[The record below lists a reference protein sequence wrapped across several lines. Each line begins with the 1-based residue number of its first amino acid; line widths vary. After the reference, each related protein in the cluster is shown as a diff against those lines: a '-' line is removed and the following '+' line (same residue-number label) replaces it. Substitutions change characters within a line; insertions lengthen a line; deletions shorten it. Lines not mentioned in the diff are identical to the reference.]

1 MSKTNPTSPCAH
13 PCGEAQT
20 NAVLM
25 QHGETFRYER
35 GEVLWKQGDPADWMM
50 SVCTGTLKLTREWP
64 GGRDAILDLVHR
76 GQLVGV
82 GASIPTATHSATCA
96 VLASG
101 KGVRL
106 FRPRLRVLLQQ
117 KPEINATLLKL
128 AHSRQQSFVQRLE
141 EMAHGPVEHRLA
153 RVLLRIGED
162 LGLPDSRGV
171 FVPVRLTRGDLAGMV
186 GCRVETTIRV
196 LTRWQRQGVVET
208 RREGLVIR
216 DRKQLTSYTQQLA

>member
-1 MSKTNPTSPCAH
+1 MAR
-13 PCGEAQT
+13 GEA
-20 NAVLM
+20 LR
-25 QHGETFRYER
+25 FER
-35 GEVLWKQGDPADWMM
+35 GEILWKQGDPAEWML
-50 SVCTGTLKLTREWP
+50 VLCTGTLKLTREWP

-76 GQLVGV
+76 GQMVGV
-82 GASIPTATHSATCA
+82 GASIPDANHSATCA
-96 VLASG
+96 ALSAG
-101 KGVRL
+101 KAML
-106 FRPRLRVLLQQ
+106 LSRPRLRALLQQ
-117 KPEINATLLKL
+117 RPDITSSLLAL
-128 AHSRQQSFVQRLE
+128 AHARQQSFVQRLE

-196 LTRWQRQGVVET
+196 LTRWQRQGVLET

-216 DRKQLTSYTQQLA
+216 DRKQLTSFAQQPA

>member
-1 MSKTNPTSPCAH
+1 MTKNRTSCPCSHPCAQS
-13 PCGEAQT
+13 EA
-20 NAVLM
+20 NSLLM
-25 QHGETFRYER
+25 QHGECIRFER
-35 GEVLWKQGDPADWMM
+35 GEELWQQGEGADWMM
-50 SVCTGTLKLTREWP
+50 AVCTGTLKLTRQWP
-64 GGRDAILDLVHR
+64 GGRDAILDLIHR

-82 GASIPTATHSATCA
+82 GAAIPGAQHSATCS

-101 KGVRL
+101 KGIRL
-106 FRPRLRVLLQQ
+106 NRPRLRALLGQ
-117 KPEINATLLKL
+117 KPEINATLLQL
-128 AHSRQQSFVQRLE
+128 AHSRQQAFVQRLE

-153 RVLLRIGED
+153 RVLLRIGDD

-208 RREGLVIR
+208 KREGLVIR
-216 DRKQLTSYTQQLA
+216 DRNQLSSFTQNV

>member
-1 MSKTNPTSPCAH
+1 MAKSSNPCPCSH
-13 PCGEAQT
+13 PCPAAEANAQLMAYGE
-20 NAVLM
+20 VIRFDR
-25 QHGETFRYER
+25 GET
-35 GEVLWKQGDPADWMM
+35 LWKQGDPADWML
-50 SVCTGTLKLTREWP
+50 VLCTGTLKLTREWP

-82 GASIPTATHSATCA
+82 GAAIPDANHSATCSA
-96 VLASG
+96 LAAG
-101 KGVRL
+101 RGVRVT
-106 FRPRLRVLLQQ
+106 RPRLRVLLQQ
-117 KPEINATLLKL
+117 SPEVTASLLAL

-141 EMAHGPVEHRLA
+141 EMAQGPVEHRLA

-196 LTRWQRQGVVET
+196 LTRWQRQGVLET

-216 DRKQLTSYTQQLA
+216 DRKQLTSFVQQPA